1 MLIVSEQFRCL
12 SSSSSCH
19 FVLCTDRCDVPLGI
33 QDGRITRSMFTAS
46 SMYNH
51 YYGPWCA
58 RLQAQNRGQ
67 TRGGW
72 IAKYRNT
79 KQWLQVDLGTVSIV
93 KRIATQARYD
103 ANQWV
108 TSYTVSYSNNG
119 VRFFPYKQARRTR
132 VRMFLFVSTW
142 LVREGHMRRLT
153 LFYRVAGCPSRQD
166 KANPAFWFDTRGGKI
181 GLYCLLEFFP
191 LGSASHIIN
200 FLMTELVRSR
210 TCPTS
215 GHLCWRLVS
224 KALYTV
230 YSNFWPQSFKRWIAL
245 SSG

>member
-1 MLIVSEQFRCL
+1 MNVYSYIIVIYKVIFISSLKQYFLFAIIYNSHRLKMLIVSEQFRCL
-12 SSSSSCH
+12 SSSSSYH

-72 IAKYRNT
+72 IVKYRNT

-132 VRMFLFVSTW
+132 VRIFLF
-142 LVREGHMRRLT
+142 
-153 LFYRVAGCPSRQD
+153 
-166 KANPAFWFDTRGGKI
+166 
-181 GLYCLLEFFP
+181 
-191 LGSASHIIN
+191 
-200 FLMTELVRSR
+200 
-210 TCPTS
+210 
-215 GHLCWRLVS
+215 
-224 KALYTV
+224 
-230 YSNFWPQSFKRWIAL
+230 L
-245 SSG
+245 SQHGWYAKCVCVG

>member
-12 SSSSSCH
+12 SLSSSCH

-79 KQWLQVDLGTVSIV
+79 KQWLQVDLGTVSVV

-132 VRMFLFVSTW
+132 VRMFLFFVSTW
-142 LVREGHMRRLT
+142 LVRKMHICPLT
-153 LFYRVAGCPSRQD
+153 IFIVWLVSR
-166 KANPAFWFDTRGGKI
+166 AGKI
-181 GLYCLLEFFP
+181 ERILHSDWVPEG
-191 LGSASHIIN
+191 A
-200 FLMTELVRSR
+200 R
-210 TCPTS
+210 
-215 GHLCWRLVS
+215 
-224 KALYTV
+224 
-230 YSNFWPQSFKRWIAL
+230 
-245 SSG
+245 

>member
-1 MLIVSEQFRCL
+1 MLIVSEKFRCL

-33 QDGRITRSMFTAS
+33 QDGRITRSMLTAS

-142 LVREGHMRRLT
+142 LVREMHMRRLT
-153 LFYRVAGCPSRQD
+153 LFIVWLVAR
-166 KANPAFWFDTRGGKI
+166 AGKI
-181 GLYCLLEFFP
+181 KRIL
-191 LGSASHIIN
+191 
-200 FLMTELVRSR
+200 RSD
-210 TCPTS
+210 
-215 GHLCWRLVS
+215 
-224 KALYTV
+224 
-230 YSNFWPQSFKRWIAL
+230 WIPEGAR
-245 SSG
+245 

>member
-1 MLIVSEQFRCL
+1 MYKAIFISSIEQYFLLAIIYNSHRLKMLIVSEQFHCL
-12 SSSSSCH
+12 CSSSSCH
-19 FVLCTDRCDVPLGI
+19 VVLWTDRCDVPLGI

-132 VRMFLFVSTW
+132 VRMFLFLPQHGW
-142 LVREGHMRRLT
+142 CAM
-153 LFYRVAGCPSRQD
+153 C
-166 KANPAFWFDTRGGKI
+166 
-181 GLYCLLEFFP
+181 
-191 LGSASHIIN
+191 
-200 FLMTELVRSR
+200 
-210 TCPTS
+210 TCV
-215 GHLCWRLVS
+215 H
-224 KALYTV
+224 
-230 YSNFWPQSFKRWIAL
+230 
-245 SSG
+245 

>member
-1 MLIVSEQFRCL
+1 
-12 SSSSSCH
+12 
-19 FVLCTDRCDVPLGI
+19 
-33 QDGRITRSMFTAS
+33 MFTAS

-79 KQWLQVDLGTVSIV
+79 KQWLRVDLGTVSIV

-132 VRMFLFVSTW
+132 VRMFCLNVVGAQCAHVSTN
-142 LVREGHMRRLT
+142 
-153 LFYRVAGCPSRQD
+153 LFYRVAGFPSRQY
-166 KANPAFWFDTRGGKI
+166 KANTAF
-181 GLYCLLEFFP
+181 
-191 LGSASHIIN
+191 
-200 FLMTELVRSR
+200 
-210 TCPTS
+210 
-215 GHLCWRLVS
+215 
-224 KALYTV
+224 
-230 YSNFWPQSFKRWIAL
+230 
-245 SSG
+245 

>member
-12 SSSSSCH
+12 SLSSSCH

-79 KQWLQVDLGTVSIV
+79 KQWLQVDLGTVSVV

-132 VRMFLFVSTW
+132 VRMFLFFVSTW
-142 LVREGHMRRLT
+142 LVRKMHICPLT
-153 LFYRVAGCPSRQD
+153 IFIVWLVSR
-166 KANPAFWFDTRGGKI
+166 AGKI
-181 GLYCLLEFFP
+181 ERIL
-191 LGSASHIIN
+191 
-200 FLMTELVRSR
+200 RSDWVPEGAR
-210 TCPTS
+210 
-215 GHLCWRLVS
+215 
-224 KALYTV
+224 
-230 YSNFWPQSFKRWIAL
+230 
-245 SSG
+245 